1 MRVHAC
7 MPKCTKLTQASVHAM
22 CSLSTES
29 YLQSSV
35 CFILLL
41 FFETEF
47 YSVDHEKFEL
57 TLEK

>member
-1 MRVHAC
+1 
-7 MPKCTKLTQASVHAM
+7 M